1 MHGKLACLYS
11 MKNNKAFTLIN
22 GGKTI
27 FFYCHR
33 RLLPIDHKSRKNY
46 FVGRV
51 ERDIALPISLGEE
64 LYDMVS

>member
-1 MHGKLACLYS
+1 MVVKQ
-11 MKNNKAFTLIN
+11 
-22 GGKTI
+22 
-27 FFYCHR
+27 FFFIAIEGYCQSITS
-33 RLLPIDHKSRKNY
+33 LEKNY